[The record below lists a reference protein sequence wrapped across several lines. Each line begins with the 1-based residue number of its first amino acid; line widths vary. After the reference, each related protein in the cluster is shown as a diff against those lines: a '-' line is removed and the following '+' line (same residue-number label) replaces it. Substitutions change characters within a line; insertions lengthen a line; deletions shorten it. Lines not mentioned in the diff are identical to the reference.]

1 MHRVS
6 LASCVLSLSI
16 AAGLS
21 AQSKTETAGLLVRL
35 GNDTI
40 AAERFTRSPGRLE
53 GDLVALVP
61 RPRLVHYVAT
71 LNAKGVV
78 TRLESSSQPYAAGS
92 PKQSAVATMGTD
104 TVTEELRLGDS
115 SWTQK
120 IAVRPGAVPMLS
132 FSFALYEQAIRQAL
146 ATGKDSVN
154 VDIVFMGP
162 NRAFPTALAKHGP
175 DSMMVEYFGNPAYVK
190 IDKQGRL
197 LGWNGLATTQKFL
210 VDRLP
215 TVNVEVYGKA
225 WAARETAG
233 EAVGPLSPRD
243 TVRATVGSAQL
254 LVDYGRPRRRGRVI
268 FGNVIPWGA
277 VWRTGAN
284 AATGFSTDKDL
295 VISGVAVPAGDYTLW
310 TVPEPNGGQL
320 IINSQTKQWGTEY
333 DAAKD
338 FAKIPLQQEK
348 LSEPVDQFTI
358 SIVPDSA
365 GTGAVLRME
374 WEQTRYSATIGVKP

>member
-1 MHRVS
+1 MLRGMTLSGAVCLT
-6 LASCVLSLSI
+6 LATS
-16 AAGLS
+16 LS

-40 AAERFTRSPGRLE
+40 AAERFTRSPGKIE
-53 GDLVALVP
+53 GDLAALVP

-71 LNAKGVV
+71 LNNKGVI
-78 TRLESSSQPYAAGS
+78 TRLESVSQPYAAGA
-92 PKQSAVATMGTD
+92 PKQSAIAIIGSD

-120 IAVRPGAVPMLS
+120 IPVRPGSIPMLS
-132 FSFALYEQAIRQAL
+132 FSFALYEQVIKQAL

-154 VDIVFMGP
+154 VDLVFMGP
-162 NRAFPTALAKHGP
+162 NRAFATAVAKHGP

-197 LGWNGLATTQKFL
+197 LSWNGLATTQKFL

-215 TVNVEVYGKA
+215 TVNVDTYGKA
-225 WAARETAG
+225 WAARESSG

-243 TVRATVGSAQL
+243 TVRAAVGSAQL

-268 FGNVIPWGA
+268 FGDVVPYGA

-284 AATGFSTDKDL
+284 AATGFTTTKDV
-295 VISGVAVPAGDYTLW
+295 VINGVTVPAGDYTLW
-310 TVPEPNGGQL
+310 TVPEANGGQL

-333 DAAKD
+333 DASKD
-338 FAKIPLQQEK
+338 FAKVPLQQEK
-348 LSEPVDQFTI
+348 LSEPLEQFTI
-358 SIVPDSA
+358 TIVPDST
-365 GTGAVLRME
+365 GTSAVLHMD
-374 WEQTRYSATIGVKP
+374 WEQTRFTATIAVKP

>member
-1 MHRVS
+1 MTRSLVAS
-6 LASCVLSLSI
+6 LALCLTV
-16 AAGLS
+16 AAALP
-21 AQSKTETAGLLVRL
+21 AQSKTETAGLIVRL

-154 VDIVFMGP
+154 VDMVFMGP
-162 NRAFPTALAKHGP
+162 NRAFPTALAKRGP
-175 DSMMVEYFGNPAYVK
+175 DSMMVEYFGSPAYVR

-197 LGWNGLATTQKFL
+197 LAWNGLATTQKFL

-215 TVNVEVYGKA
+215 TVNVDTYGKA

-243 TVRATVGSAQL
+243 SVRAKVGSAQL
-254 LVDYGRPRRRGRVI
+254 LVDYGRPHRRGRVI
-268 FGNVIPWGA
+268 FGNVVPWGA

-295 VISGVAVPAGDYTLW
+295 VIGGVAVPAGDYTLW
-310 TVPEPNGGQL
+310 TVPQANGGQL

-333 DAAKD
+333 DASKD
-338 FAKIPLQQEK
+338 FAKVPLEQEH
-348 LSEPVDQFTI
+348 LTEPVDQFTI

-374 WEQTRYSATIGVKP
+374 WEQTRYSAAIGVKP

>member
-1 MHRVS
+1 MTRSLVAS
-6 LASCVLSLSI
+6 LALCFTV
-16 AAGLS
+16 AAALP

-40 AAERFTRSPGRLE
+40 AAERFTRSPGKIE

-71 LNAKGVV
+71 LNNKGVI
-78 TRLESSSQPYAAGS
+78 TRLESVSQPYAAGA
-92 PKQSAVATMGTD
+92 PKQSAIATMGSD

-120 IAVRPGAVPMLS
+120 IPVRPGAFPMLS
-132 FSFALYEQAIRQAL
+132 FSFALYEQVIRQAL

-154 VDIVFMGP
+154 VDLVFMGP
-162 NRAFPTALAKHGP
+162 NRAFPTAIAKRGP

-197 LGWNGLATTQKFL
+197 LSWDGLATTQKFL

-215 TVNVEVYGKA
+215 TVNVDTYGKA
-225 WAARETAG
+225 WAARESQG

-243 TVRATVGSAQL
+243 TVRAAVGSAQL
-254 LVDYGRPRRRGRVI
+254 LIDYGRPRRRGRVI
-268 FGNVIPWGA
+268 FGDVVPFGA

-284 AATGFSTDKDL
+284 AATGFTTTKDV
-295 VISGVAVPAGDYTLW
+295 VINGVTVPAGDYTLW
-310 TVPEPNGGQL
+310 TVPEANQGTL

-333 DAAKD
+333 DASKD
-338 FAKIPLQQEK
+338 FAKIPLKVEK
-348 LSEPVDQFTI
+348 LSEPLEQFTI
-358 SIVPDSA
+358 TIVPDTA
-365 GTGAVLRME
+365 GTGAVLQMD
-374 WEQTRYSATIGVKP
+374 WELTRYTATIGTKP